1 MKKISLIIFVLFLIT
16 LSFSC
21 SKKEDEQKPDSG
33 HRSKNGIEL
42 LAEQAGIPNDIQ
54 LTGALEE
61 GKSTF
66 ISGRK
71 GNTFYFYKIEDKKI
85 IVQHQETLPD
95 TVRIEGIN
103 FKTSDMIS
111 NVVKIRNEIIS
122 AYIGNTKSVDGFWAK
137 YFIFNNKTNSFKLI
151 AEREVLND
159 LQKRYG
165 FGYIVCKNI
174 YGSPRRCFLY
184 DNDWNLLGYMENSL
198 TKNGVEYIT
207 LKGDRKVTLLKIQGD
222 KVEQYIKELPFDN
235 KDIEAELVYTNN
247 KLVNIRFEKKGY
259 SLIFVDGHFFEENE
273 TGSNHRTFNDITYI
287 TQKTERELLLYK
299 IENSKIIKEYKVNI
313 PESISI
319 DKGFGETE
327 YIKTNQLLWNIVKS
341 NNNIFLMAFK
351 ENKDPYAQNRYYYLI
366 YLFNQETLKK
376 IDFKNRLLR
385 IENIEIWGEFGF
397 KIHTEIA
404 INGRELSRY
413 FFYDNNWELLYA
425 SETELKL
432 ENNLDS
438 DDPSFSKYYF
448 LLNSEE
454 IIYFYRD
461 SFSRINLKDN
471 IKKWELSSNRVNSF
485 NSFPKNTRLDNFS
498 VSKNG
503 NVWTFMQNYTLL
515 NGEKGIK
522 SIKINIET
530 GEVVN

>member
-165 FGYIVCKNI
+165 FGYIVCENI

-222 KVEQYIKELPFDN
+222 KIEQYIKELPFDN

-287 TQKTERELLLYK
+287 TKKKKNNLFLYK
-299 IENSKIIKEYKVNI
+299 IQNSKIIEEYNVSVPDI
-313 PESISI
+313 ISI
-319 DKGFGETE
+319 DKGFGEIESVITE
-327 YIKTNQLLWNIVKS
+327 KLIWYIIQ
-341 NNNIFLMAFK
+341 
-351 ENKDPYAQNRYYYLI
+351 KDNYYYPLI
-366 YLFNQETLKK
+366 YVFDNRSLKK
-376 IDFKNRLLR
+376 IDFKNKNLR
-385 IENIEIWGEFGF
+385 IENVEKWGDFGF
-397 KIHTEIA
+397 KVHTEIP

-413 FFYDNNWELLYA
+413 FFYDNNWQLLYA
-425 SETELKL
+425 SETEIELL
-432 ENNLDS
+432 NNLDS
-438 DDPSFSKYYF
+438 NYPSFSKYYF

-471 IKKWELSSNRVNSF
+471 IKKWELSSNSVNSF

>member
-1 MKKISLIIFVLFLIT
+1 MKRISLIIFVLFLIT

-21 SKKEDEQKPDSG
+21 SKKEDEQKPDSD
-33 HRSKNGIEL
+33 HRTKNGIEL

-85 IVQHQETLPD
+85 IVQHQESISNA
-95 TVRIEGIN
+95 VEIEGRTIQIS
-103 FKTSDMIS
+103 KAKS
-111 NVVKIRNEIIS
+111 NVVKHKDGS
-122 AYIGNTKSVDGFWAK
+122 VFAWIGDVNFPDGYYVRLFV
-137 YFIFNNKTNSFKLI
+137 FHNNKFKEI
-151 AEREVLND
+151 ERETLLFNIR
-159 LQKRYG
+159 KREG
-165 FGYIVCKNI
+165 EGYLIKKEHI
-174 YGSPRRCFLY
+174 SYERGFLY
-184 DNDWNLLGYMENSL
+184 DNDWNFLGYMESTL
-198 TKNGVEYIT
+198 TKNGIEYIA
-207 LKGDRKVTLLKIQGD
+207 LKGDRKVTLLKIQGN
-222 KVEQYIKELPFDN
+222 KIEQYTKELPFNN
-235 KDIEAELVYTNN
+235 KDIEAELIITND
-247 KLVNIRFEKKGY
+247 KLINIRFVEKDY
-259 SLIFVDGHFFEENE
+259 SLIFVDGYFFEED
-273 TGSNHRTFNDITYI
+273 SLSLNHKTFDNITYI
-287 TQKTERELLLYK
+287 SQKTERELLLYK
-299 IENSKIIKEYKVNI
+299 IQDSKIIKEYKVNI
-313 PESISI
+313 PERISI

-327 YIKTNQLLWNIVKS
+327 YIVTNKLLWNIIKS
-341 NNNIFLMAFK
+341 NNNNIFLMAFK
-351 ENKDPYAQNRYYYLI
+351 ENKDPYAQNRYYYLT
-366 YLFNQETLKK
+366 YLLNQETLKK

-397 KIHTEIA
+397 KLHTEIA

-432 ENNLDS
+432 VNNLDS

-471 IKKWELSSNRVNSF
+471 IKKWELSSNSVGSF
-485 NSFPKNTRLDNFS
+485 NSFPKNTRLDNLS

-503 NVWTFMQNYTLL
+503 NIWTFMQNYTLL
-515 NGEKGIK
+515 NGVKGVK

-530 GEVVN
+530 GKEVN

>member
-235 KDIEAELVYTNN
+235 KDIEAELMNTND
-247 KLVNIRFEKKGY
+247 KLINIRFEKKGY

-287 TQKTERELLLYK
+287 TQKKKNNLFLYK
-299 IENSKIIKEYKVNI
+299 IQNSKIIEEYNVSVPDI
-313 PESISI
+313 ISI
-319 DKGFGETE
+319 DKGFGEIESVITE
-327 YIKTNQLLWNIVKS
+327 KLIWYIIQKDNYIFLISIRNAS
-341 NNNIFLMAFK
+341 NNY
-351 ENKDPYAQNRYYYLI
+351 DYYPLI
-366 YLFNQETLKK
+366 YIFDNRSLKK
-376 IDFKNRLLR
+376 IDFKNKNLR
-385 IENIEIWGEFGF
+385 IENVEKWGDFGF
-397 KIHTEIA
+397 KVHTEIP

-413 FFYDNNWELLYA
+413 FFYDNNWQLLYA
-425 SETELKL
+425 SETEIELL
-432 ENNLDS
+432 NNLDS
-438 DDPSFSKYYF
+438 NYPSFSKYYF